1 MEVILL
7 EKVKNLGVLGDKVSV
22 RPGYGRNFLVPQG
35 KAVPA
40 TAENLAAFE
49 ARRAELEKAQQDL
62 LASAESR
69 AAKLQD
75 VTLVITRKVGM
86 EGKLF
91 GSVGSADIVEA
102 AQAIGVDI
110 RKQEIRLPEGPIRL
124 TGEYEVNLSLHADVV
139 SALKVQVVA
148 EE

>member
-91 GSVGSADIVEA
+91 GSVGSADIVDA
-102 AQAIGVDI
+102 AQAIGVEI